1 MRAASFRQNDALW
14 LKHSNERLC
23 VFCFLLENR
32 IFKCFFKA
40 VFKRKWHQFIV
51 SFIITADTFQRNK
64 TALFFYF
71 EFLPIFLCYS
81 WCTNILINL
90 NVCFEKYYVSLNRR
104 KCTWLVRL

>member
-64 TALFFYF
+64 TALFF
-71 EFLPIFLCYS
+71 
-81 WCTNILINL
+81 ILSFYLFFCVIL
-90 NVCFEKYYVSLNRR
+90 G
-104 KCTWLVRL
+104 VRTF